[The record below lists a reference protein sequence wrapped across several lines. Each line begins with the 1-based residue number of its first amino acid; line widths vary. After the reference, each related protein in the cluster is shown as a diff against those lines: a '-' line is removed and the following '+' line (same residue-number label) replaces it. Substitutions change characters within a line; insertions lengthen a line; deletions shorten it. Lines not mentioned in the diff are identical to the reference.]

1 MIQKRKTGSRNTAA
15 LKVPSG
21 IRSVLGA
28 LVIALLSPLSI
39 MPAFAQQ
46 KVEIVNVAGEE
57 VTLPVPDSY
66 CIVDREHSR
75 DGILFESM
83 RRAIAPTNDLAAY
96 WIDCADFARLKSGK
110 SESLGRYVL
119 TMAGNGDQSPRRL
132 PGVARAVFIRM
143 VADLYASPEFLASI
157 SEDLQEMF
165 AERDFS
171 ELFVEDLLG
180 EDTDGSLEEGKAEFE
195 RLRQEIIAGRMNLF
209 PLGSDGTA
217 AYLGYSI
224 PGDTAVIAGV
234 GALTLI
240 GEIPL
245 TFVVYDLQTSS
256 DIYKE
261 LHEEAGGI
269 ALAAVLANEPT

>member
-1 MIQKRKTGSRNTAA
+1 MIQKRKAEIRSTAA
-15 LKVPSG
+15 LKVPPG

-28 LVIALLSPLSI
+28 LVMLLLPPLSI
-39 MPAFAQQ
+39 VPAFAQQ
-46 KVEIVNVAGEE
+46 KVETVNVAGEE
-57 VTLPVPDSY
+57 ITLPVPDSY
-66 CIVDREHSR
+66 CIVDREDSR

-83 RRAIAPTNDLAAY
+83 RRALAPTSDLAAY
-96 WIDCADFARLKSGK
+96 WIDCADFAQLKTGK
-110 SESLGRYVL
+110 SENLGRYILV
-119 TMAGNGDQSPRRL
+119 TSGNGKESPRRL
-132 PGVARAVFIRM
+132 RGVARPVFIRM

-165 AERDFS
+165 AQRDFS
-171 ELFVEDLLG
+171 EVFVEDLLG
-180 EDTDGSLEEGKAEFE
+180 EDTDGSLEEGKAEFD

-224 PGDTAVIAGV
+224 PSDTAVIAGV

-240 GEIPL
+240 REIPL
-245 TFVVYDLQTSS
+245 TFIVYDLQTSG

-261 LHEEAGGI
+261 LHEEAGEI
-269 ALAAVLANEPT
+269 ALASILANEPT